1 MKRFYKLSFLVYG
14 LGLSSLFFADMI
26 ISRAFSAEDISDWA
40 RFRSLVG
47 IAAVIPLVGLDQVLV
62 RSPAA
67 SAQILRLLLV
77 QVPVLGTCVGFAL
90 AWTGVIAELW
100 LGAGLAIGSASSL
113 VVFQYFRSHHYQ
125 LLSQLAQQGWKIA
138 AFGAVSLMLL
148 TGWRCDLLTLGVA
161 LLAGVTVAMVAII
174 YVLPPSRIR
183 PQQPESVRVHYAIGS
198 RFMVTALMLALSVY
212 AEQLIVIRLGN
223 KFEAALYFTSAVY
236 FLFFPTFFNGYLA
249 FLMGPWVRDRHDRFV
264 ATIRRRWLVILVG
277 TAGYSVLFNLIGAGL
292 WQAISPS
299 VGQIDSGLQVLFL
312 AMAFVRSLY
321 LLPSGYLGIFGM
333 PREHS
338 RLIVFQIV
346 AVLPVM
352 GLFFILRAF
361 GFELVHSVAAASVL
375 NWSLRTIIGYT
386 MIAIVTSR
394 RKQDAHDG

>member
-1 MKRFYKLSFLVYG
+1 MKFGFIIYGFGLV
-14 LGLSSLFFADMI
+14 LLMFTDMI

-67 SAQILRLLLV
+67 SAQVLRLVLV
-77 QVPVLGTCVGFAL
+77 QVPVLGICVGFAL
-90 AWTGVIAELW
+90 AWTGLIADWW

-125 LLSQLAQQGWKIA
+125 LLSQVAQQGWKIA
-138 AFGAVSLMLL
+138 AFGAVGLMLL
-148 TGWRCDLLTLGVA
+148 TGWRGDLLTLGVA
-161 LLAGVTVAMVAII
+161 LLGGVTVAMMAMIC
-174 YVLPPSRIR
+174 VLPPSRMC
-183 PQQPESVRVHYAIGS
+183 PQQPESVRAHYAIGS

-212 AEQLIVIRLGN
+212 AEQLIVIRLGTE
-223 KFEAALYFTSAVY
+223 FEAELYFTSAVY

-277 TAGYSVLFNLIGAGL
+277 TAGYSVLLNLIGAGL
-292 WQAISPS
+292 WLAISPS

-312 AMAFVRSLY
+312 VMAFVRSLY

-338 RLIVFQIV
+338 RLIVFQII
-346 AVLPVM
+346 AVLPVV
-352 GLFFILRAF
+352 GLFFVLRAF
-361 GFELVHSVAAASVL
+361 GFELVHAVAAASVL
-375 NWSLRTIIGYT
+375 NWSLRTIVGYT
-386 MIAIVTSR
+386 MIAIVTER
-394 RKQDAHDG
+394 RKQDAYDG